1 MCCSYVK
8 INDQITILF
17 MSRQLTYVKLWSD
30 LITRPKI
37 RELIFTKFRILAK
50 KIFVKWAQPS
60 KRTMIYIA
68 ALELGMIDPGRVS
81 QIITD
86 NSRIAATTR
95 EISSAILS
103 NIARPM
109 KTLDGE
115 ALH

>member
-1 MCCSYVK
+1 
-8 INDQITILF
+8 
-17 MSRQLTYVKLWSD
+17 
-30 LITRPKI
+30 
-37 RELIFTKFRILAK
+37 
-50 KIFVKWAQPS
+50 
-60 KRTMIYIA
+60 MIYIA
-68 ALELGMIDPGRVS
+68 ALELGMIDLGRVS
-81 QIITD
+81 QIITG